1 MPHVVLE
8 GPLTPEEVWL
18 GFKPLHFAESGMQL
32 KVMECYLRE
41 DRSEALVAAL
51 TVERGFTKRF
61 FLRIVGRDSRM
72 TLSLES
78 FGSPEKSDGVK
89 RIIGLCGWYLMEADP
104 RMSLASTD
112 IPAFVGP
119 PRQE

>member
-18 GFKPLHFAESGMQL
+18 GFKPLHFSESGMQL
-32 KVMECYLRE
+32 KVLECYLRE
-41 DRSEALVAAL
+41 DKSEALVVAL

-61 FLRIVGRDSRM
+61 FLRITGKNGRL
-72 TLSLES
+72 TVSLEN

-89 RIIGLCGWYLMEADP
+89 RIIGLCGWYLMEADT
-104 RMSLASTD
+104 RMTLASTD
-112 IPAFVGP
+112 IAPFVGG
-119 PRQE
+119 PRSE